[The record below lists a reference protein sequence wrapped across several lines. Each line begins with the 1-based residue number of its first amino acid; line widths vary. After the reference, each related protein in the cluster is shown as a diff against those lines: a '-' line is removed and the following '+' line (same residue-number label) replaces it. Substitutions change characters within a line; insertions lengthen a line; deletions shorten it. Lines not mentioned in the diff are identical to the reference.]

1 MPPLNKLPTKSN
13 INNHARKKSLVS
25 LLPSNPFF
33 YDHRI
38 PFSGF
43 IYLISAKRKKVK
55 DKKMKRQTKTNQVV
69 QHIRNIFLSKE
80 RLFYSIIYLRITLK
94 YHKINLSYIYNFQF
108 SLKIYIPKYSLVFAT
123 LTMKAPSK
131 LKLKTLPK

>member
-1 MPPLNKLPTKSN
+1 MTTVYHSPVLFTSFQP
-13 INNHARKKSLVS
+13 RE
-25 LLPSNPFF
+25 
-33 YDHRI
+33 
-38 PFSGF
+38 
-43 IYLISAKRKKVK
+43 KKVK
-55 DKKMKRQTKTNQVV
+55 DKKMKRQTKTNQVI